1 MVMPGTDATGQ
12 QGTYYFSAPPGQGVP
27 VPMQQYTAP
36 QQYSQQMPRGGPS
49 TGMQQSN
56 MQPQDMQLQTM
67 QPPIMQAQRG
77 GQVHSR
83 GGGPAPTL
91 QQGFTSLPTGAMPFM
106 PSGSAQQ
113 QQPVQ
118 QQQDAHQTAK
128 QPPRRYTQMTFANP
142 NQQQNASLQGGAQSA
157 PSK

>member
-1 MVMPGTDATGQ
+1 MVMPGTDASGQ

-49 TGMQQSN
+49 TGMQQGN
-56 MQPQDMQLQTM
+56 MQSQDMQ
-67 QPPIMQAQRG
+67 PAVMQAQRG

-83 GGGPAPTL
+83 GGGSAPMQ

-106 PSGSAQQ
+106 PSGSAQSQ
-113 QQPVQ
+113 QHVQ
-118 QQQDAHQTAK
+118 QQQDAPQTAK

-142 NQQQNASLQGGAQSA
+142 NQQQHAPVQGGAQAA